1 MRGGKRQGAGRK
13 QGFAAKSAEEARR
26 AFAEMVSKEITPIAL
41 ALIKQAKKG
50 DIRAAQLLFDRAW
63 GKSPAEAS
71 SSNPADYIVPSTVIA
86 MEDRARYASD

>member
-26 AFAEMVSKEITPIAL
+26 VFAEMVSKEITPIAK

-50 DIRAAQLLFDRAW
+50 DIRAAQLLFERAW
-63 GKSPAEAS
+63 GRAS
-71 SSNPADYIVPSTVIA
+71 SDTLRSTATGSELLIPIS
-86 MEDRARYASD
+86 MDEIRQRYA

>member
-13 QGFAAKSAEEARR
+13 QGFAAKNAEEARR
-26 AFAEMVSKEITPIAL
+26 VFAEMVSKEITPIAT

-63 GKSPAEAS
+63 GKVPGETIRFDSANSAIPA
-71 SSNPADYIVPSTVIA
+71 VVFA
-86 MEDRARYASD
+86 MEDRQRYASD